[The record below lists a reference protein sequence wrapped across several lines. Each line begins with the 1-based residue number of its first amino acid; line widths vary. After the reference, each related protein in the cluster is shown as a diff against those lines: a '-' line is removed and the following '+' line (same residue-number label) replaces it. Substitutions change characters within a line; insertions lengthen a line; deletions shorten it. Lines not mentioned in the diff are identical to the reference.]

1 MSLHDYCAAYTYSL
15 SLHVP
20 SLFGSHFKLLL
31 QAKAERKE
39 ARKLA
44 KNKAANTITTTVTN
58 ADGSVTTTVTTAA
71 TAGAGAAAADADALD
86 SGSDNDSKGGHN
98 SASDT
103 DSDSD
108 NDSDDSDADNKEFIE
123 KDTDQRD
130 FQVHMNTHSICIYLR
145 DTIILCKHHRVSDS
159 CTGSIVTV
167 TVMYSLLP
175 WEYAQCLK
183 VVSSLFSF
191 RTAVFEIQ

>member
-1 MSLHDYCAAYTYSL
+1 VNYAHSVSPFLVQYGRKGLIAVVECVRGT
-15 SLHVP
+15 HVGRHVCLCMIIARHILIRYH
-20 SLFGSHFKLLL
+20 SMYHQCLDHTVNFLL

-44 KNKAANTITTTVTN
+44 KSKAASTITTTVTN
-58 ADGSVTTTVTTAA
+58 ADGTVTTTITTAASA

-86 SGSDNDSKGGHN
+86 SGSDNDSKDGHN

-130 FQVHMNTHSICIYLR
+130 FQVHMNKRSICIYSCN
-145 DTIILCKHHRVSDS
+145 TIILCKHH
-159 CTGSIVTV
+159 
-167 TVMYSLLP
+167 
-175 WEYAQCLK
+175 
-183 VVSSLFSF
+183 
-191 RTAVFEIQ
+191 